1 MRKLTPYELVRDSQ
15 VKKRS
20 DFDAVIKERYGDSFT
35 LPTECGEAINADG
48 TFELPFDEVAPQI
61 PKADFTDADGNSL
74 HPSSAADILVNA
86 ELLLPQGEEI
96 RLAKVIKRSLDS
108 DGLILHQI
116 DQDGYH
122 S

>member
-1 MRKLTPYELVRDSQ
+1 MNL
-15 VKKRS
+15 
-20 DFDAVIKERYGDSFT
+20 DAAIDEHYGDLFT
-35 LPTECGEAINADG
+35 LPTKHGGAIN
-48 TFELPFDEVAPQI
+48 EVVLLNCLLM
-61 PKADFTDADGNSL
+61 KKLRRFLKLTDADGNSL

-86 ELLLPQGEEI
+86 EVLLPQGEEI

-116 DQDGYH
+116 DQDRYH